1 MKSFIDLCTTLRAQ
15 STSEFEKT
23 LYKFIANSVFGKFI
37 ENARLYLDLKL
48 ATNSDQLNKYC
59 LQPFF
64 QSTQIIS
71 PTLTAVISKPAE
83 ISMDKPYA
91 VGFR

>member
-1 MKSFIDLCTTLRAQ
+1 MCFL
-15 STSEFEKT
+15 
-23 LYKFIANSVFGKFI
+23 GKFI

-48 ATNSDQLNKYC
+48 DSNSDELNKYC

-64 QSTQIIS
+64 QSTQFIS
-71 PTLTAVISKPAE
+71 STLTAVISKPAE
-83 ISMDKPYA
+83 ISMNKPFA